1 MQLGNVAPAVKT
13 PGFARTHRGKNQTMF
28 PMDIL
33 GLVVEPAAML
43 RIQAQLSGSATTIG
57 DSQPND
63 MLSGD
68 FGSAPTALNLA
79 THASAAQSAL
89 SEALTAMAKGLEGH
103 VEALL
108 EFRQRTGDVDEAS
121 AVYMQQLRINSENV
135 TRDFGGGDR

>member
-1 MQLGNVAPAVKT
+1 M
-13 PGFARTHRGKNQTMF
+13 FA
-28 PMDIL
+28 MDIL
-33 GLVVEPAAML
+33 GLVVEPAAL
-43 RIQAQLSGSATTIG
+43 VRIQAQLSGSATTIG
-57 DSQPND
+57 NARPNA

-79 THASAAQSAL
+79 THASAAQDAL
-89 SEALTAMAKGLEGH
+89 AEALGTMAKGLEGH

-121 AVYMQQLRINSENV
+121 ATYLQHLRINTENV